1 MLGHHRLRA
10 AVQVARAAV
19 VAQAAPQRQHIVC
32 RGRGQGLNVGK
43 ALQETLVTGEFNE
56 SREGQLCQELARN
69 EFKITQAEKVMLANR
84 ADPLGNIPNV
94 ARFTAAIAEQNA
106 IIAKM
111 KEMTPCKP

>member
-1 MLGHHRLRA
+1 MNDALRISVTACIDKIKRWRA
-10 AVQVARAAV
+10 ANKHCGHSTPEAED
-19 VAQAAPQRQHIVC
+19 I
-32 RGRGQGLNVGK
+32 LE

-84 ADPLGNIPNV
+84 ADPVGNIPNV

-111 KEMTPCKP
+111 KEPTPCKP